1 MCVCVYVFVSVGT
14 EKPMNVAHRYDLQGY
29 LIGQNGGEGGG
40 GKGEGEIEMGSE
52 LKLRRTLKLVSV
64 PLNNMSQ
71 VQGFNYFEKFLSF
84 FFLNIFAWMIV
95 VY

>member
-1 MCVCVYVFVSVGT
+1 
-14 EKPMNVAHRYDLQGY
+14 
-29 LIGQNGGEGGG
+29 
-40 GKGEGEIEMGSE
+40 MGSE

-71 VQGFNYFEKFLSF
+71 VQAFNYFETFLSF
-84 FFLNIFAWMIV
+84 FFFNIFAWMIA